1 MSVLTVLASEE
12 TLHPLSLPAPV
23 FGIIALGIFF
33 VLGVAIF
40 SYRDVA
46 NRHSHKSGKSDHG
59 GHH

>member
-1 MSVLTVLASEE
+1 MSVLAVLAAEE
-12 TLHPLSLPAPV
+12 TLHPLIMPAAV

-33 VLGVAIF
+33 FLGLAIF

-46 NRHSHKSGKSDHG
+46 NRHSHKSSNADHG

>member
-1 MSVLTVLASEE
+1 MSVLTVLAAEE
-12 TLHPLSLPAPV
+12 TLHPLIMPAPV

-46 NRHSHKSGKSDHG
+46 NRHSHKSGNSDHG